1 MELRRLWKGKKIRL
15 LVPASAVQ
23 LNFQEAGY
31 VITILHQQ
39 QLYTGM
45 QYIKTDIVTMFK
57 IMVTLF
63 YNPKLTVT

>member
-1 MELRRLWKGKKIRL
+1 L

-39 QLYTGM
+39 QLYIGT

-57 IMVTLF
+57 IMVTLS